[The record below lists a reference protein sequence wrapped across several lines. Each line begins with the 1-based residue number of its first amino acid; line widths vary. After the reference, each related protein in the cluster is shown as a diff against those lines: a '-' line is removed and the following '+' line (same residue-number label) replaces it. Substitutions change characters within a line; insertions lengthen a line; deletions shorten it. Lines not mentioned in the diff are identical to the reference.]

1 METKTKTNNTELNE
15 LNTDKID
22 LMCNEVF
29 NTLNKFEA
37 TENEALN
44 TMANCLLQ
52 VIKRYES
59 QVDAYKAAD
68 IVHKSVMI
76 NIPKMYE
83 TDGNG

>member
-1 METKTKTNNTELNE
+1 MHYCV
-15 LNTDKID
+15 
-22 LMCNEVF
+22 MCHIVNIIKVINY